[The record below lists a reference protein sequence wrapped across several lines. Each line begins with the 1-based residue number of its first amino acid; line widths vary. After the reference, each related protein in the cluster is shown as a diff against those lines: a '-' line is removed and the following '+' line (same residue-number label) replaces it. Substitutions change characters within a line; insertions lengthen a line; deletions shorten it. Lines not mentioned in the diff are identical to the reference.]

1 MCWLA
6 LGKHITS
13 SLGLSREAGA
23 GLLGSITQETSQTHS
38 VTSVAKCCG
47 IQWVE
52 VLIISTSSLPAL
64 VPCLML
70 KDMALVG
77 RHPPSPTHPEQLL
90 CWLEAPLAAVQ
101 AELRLS

>member
-23 GLLGSITQETSQTHS
+23 GLLGSITQETLQTHS
-38 VTSVAKCCG
+38 VRRVAQCCG
-47 IQWVE
+47 IQWAE
-52 VLIISTSSLPAL
+52 VVIISTSSLPAS

-77 RHPPSPTHPEQLL
+77 HHPPTPTHPEQLL
-90 CWLEAPLAAVQ
+90 C
-101 AELRLS
+101 